1 MINRTTRLFTQYL
14 GRHKIATSFVVVLL
28 LSTLL
33 MSGSLGPGARG
44 WLGQIDY
51 ISVTGDLNNQQK
63 TAIEQLLAAETSGL
77 SDIERVKEVLEA
89 VSWINTVQVRL
100 NWPDEIVIRV
110 VPEQAIAYWND
121 DAFINNAGVV
131 FESGFLVAGDLPQLY
146 GPVGKEKSV
155 MGHYQR
161 LNRALGK
168 SGHFIEVLSLNE
180 RGSLNFKNQHG
191 VSVSLGNVDIENRLQ
206 RFIKVSRR
214 IALYEAAPRVQR
226 VDTRYPNGV
235 AVQFDKSGPDFQIA
249 ETFKLKREVSL

>member
-1 MINRTTRLFTQYL
+1 MINRIIGLFL
-14 GRHKIATSFVVVLL
+14 RHKIATSFVVVLL
-28 LSTLL
+28 VGTLL
-33 MSGSLGPGARG
+33 MSGSLGPGVRG
-44 WLGQIDY
+44 WLGRIDY
-51 ISVTGDLNNQQK
+51 VSVTGDLNNQQK
-63 TAIEQLLAAETSGL
+63 NAVEHLLIAGTSRL

-89 VSWINTVQVRL
+89 IAWINTVQVRL
-100 NWPDEIVIRV
+100 NWPDEIIIQV

-121 DAFINNAGVV
+121 NAFINNAGVV
-131 FESGFLVAGDLPQLY
+131 FESGFLVAGNLPQLY

-161 LNRALGK
+161 LNRALTK

-180 RGSLNFKNQHG
+180 RGSLSFKNQHD
-191 VSVSLGNVDIENRLQ
+191 VRVSLGNVDIENRLQ

-235 AVQFDKSGPDFQIA
+235 AVEFDKSGPDFEIA
-249 ETFKLKREVSL
+249 ETFKLQREVSL